1 MSRGTDSAIT
11 VTSTA
16 TIRASVAYFGIFNQ
30 ENFAMRVRNLG
41 LFAAA
46 TLLLPTLGWAEPFSY
61 RYVDAALLF
70 DAEVELGD
78 TDVDGDGIQL
88 RASIP
93 VNETFFVIGEF
104 QTLDF
109 DFGIDTNRLA
119 VGGGGHWALSDVLDI
134 VARIGLVREEVEAGN
149 FDDDD
154 TGLFAGARGRFR
166 PGPQFEV
173 EAGVELV
180 DLDAGNLNNDVFIVG
195 EGRYNFN
202 SQWAAG
208 ATLSIGDDSTQ
219 LGLYGRYN
227 F

>member
-1 MSRGTDSAIT
+1 
-11 VTSTA
+11 
-16 TIRASVAYFGIFNQ
+16 
-30 ENFAMRVRNLG
+30 MRTRNLG

-46 TLLLPTLGWAEPFSY
+46 ALLLPAAGWAESFSY

-109 DFGIDTNRLA
+109 DFGVDTTRLA
-119 VGGGGHWALSDVLDI
+119 VGAGGHWALNPMLDI
-134 VARIGLVREEVEAGN
+134 VARIGLVREEVEVGR

-166 PGPQFEV
+166 PAPQVEV
-173 EAGVELV
+173 EAGVDLV
-180 DLDAGNLNNDVFIVG
+180 DLDAGNLNNDLFIVG

-208 ATLSIGDDSTQ
+208 ATVTIGDDTTQ
-219 LGLYGRYN
+219 VGVYGRYN

>member
-1 MSRGTDSAIT
+1 
-11 VTSTA
+11 
-16 TIRASVAYFGIFNQ
+16 
-30 ENFAMRVRNLG
+30 MRSRNLG
-41 LFAAA
+41 VFAAA
-46 TLLLPTLGWAEPFSY
+46 ALVLPSLGWAESFNY

-70 DAEVELGD
+70 DAEVEIGD

-88 RASIP
+88 RASLP
-93 VNETFFVIGEF
+93 VNETFFAIAEF

-109 DFGIDTNRLA
+109 DSDVDTTRLA
-119 VGGGGHWALSDVLDI
+119 VGGGGHWAINSMLDVVGRL
-134 VARIGLVREEVEAGN
+134 GLVREEVEVGR

-154 TGLFAGARGRFR
+154 TGLFAGVRGRFR
-166 PGPQFEV
+166 PGPGFEV

-202 SQWAAG
+202 SQFAAG
-208 ATLSIGDDSTQ
+208 ATLSVGDDTTQ
-219 LGLYGRYN
+219 LGLYGRYY

>member
-1 MSRGTDSAIT
+1 MYLRT
-11 VTSTA
+11 
-16 TIRASVAYFGIFNQ
+16 
-30 ENFAMRVRNLG
+30 LG

-46 TLLLPTLGWAEPFSY
+46 ALALPALGQAESFSY
-61 RYVDAALLF
+61 RYVDAALLV
-70 DAEVELGD
+70 DAEVEIGN

-88 RASIP
+88 RASLP
-93 VNETFFVIGEF
+93 VNETFFVLAEF

-109 DFGIDTNRLA
+109 DFDVDTTRLT
-119 VGGGGHWALSDVLDI
+119 VGGGGHWPINDKLDL
-134 VARIGLVREEVEAGN
+134 VARAGLVREEVEVGL

-154 TGLFAGARGRFR
+154 TGLFAGVRGRFR
-166 PGPQFEV
+166 PAPQFEV

-202 SQWAAG
+202 AQFAAG
-208 ATLSIGDDSTQ
+208 ATLTLGDDTMQ

>member
-1 MSRGTDSAIT
+1 
-11 VTSTA
+11 
-16 TIRASVAYFGIFNQ
+16 
-30 ENFAMRVRNLG
+30 MRVRNLG

-46 TLLLPTLGWAEPFSY
+46 ALLLPPLSWAESFSY

-70 DAEVELGD
+70 DTEVEIGD
-78 TDVDGDGIQL
+78 TDIDGDGIQL

-109 DFGIDTNRLA
+109 DFDVDTTRLA
-119 VGGGGHWALSDVLDI
+119 VGGGGHWALNDQFDI
-134 VARIGLVREEVEAGN
+134 IARLGLVREEIEFGDD
-149 FDDDD
+149 DDDD

-166 PGPQFEV
+166 PAPQVEV
-173 EAGVELV
+173 EAGVELL
-180 DLDAGNLNNDVFIVG
+180 DLDTGDLNNDVFIVG

-202 SQWAAG
+202 PQWAAG
-208 ATLSIGDDSTQ
+208 ATLAIGDDTTQ

>member
-1 MSRGTDSAIT
+1 
-11 VTSTA
+11 
-16 TIRASVAYFGIFNQ
+16 
-30 ENFAMRVRNLG
+30 MRVRNLG

-46 TLLLPTLGWAEPFSY
+46 ALLLPPLGWAESFSY

-70 DAEVELGD
+70 DAEVEFGD

-88 RASIP
+88 RGSLP
-93 VNETFFVIGEF
+93 VNETFFVIAEF

-109 DFGIDTNRLA
+109 DSDIDTNRLLI
-119 VGGGGHWALSDVLDI
+119 GGGGHWPLNASLDI
-134 VARIGLVREEVEAGN
+134 VGRIGLVREEIEVGN

-166 PGPQFEV
+166 PAPRVEV

-180 DLDAGNLNNDVFIVG
+180 DLDTGNLNNDVFIVG

-202 SQWAAG
+202 PQFAAG
-208 ATLSIGDDSTQ
+208 ATLSIGDDTTQ

>member
-1 MSRGTDSAIT
+1 
-11 VTSTA
+11 
-16 TIRASVAYFGIFNQ
+16 
-30 ENFAMRVRNLG
+30 MRSRNLG

-46 TLLLPTLGWAEPFSY
+46 ALVLPSLGWAQAETFSY

-70 DAEVELGD
+70 DTEVELGD

-88 RASIP
+88 RASLP
-93 VNETFFVIGEF
+93 VNETFFVLAEY

-109 DFGIDTNRLA
+109 DFDVDTNRLL
-119 VGGGGHWALSDVLDI
+119 VGGGGHWRFNNQLDL
-134 VARIGLVREEVEAGN
+134 VARLGIVREEIEVGN

-154 TGLFAGARGRFR
+154 TGLLAGVRGRFR
-166 PGPQFEV
+166 PVARVEV

-180 DLDAGNLNNDVFIVG
+180 DLDTGNLNNDVFIVG
-195 EGRYNFN
+195 EGRYHFN
-202 SQWAAG
+202 SQFAAG
-208 ATLSIGDDSTQ
+208 ATLSIGDDTTQ

>member
-1 MSRGTDSAIT
+1 
-11 VTSTA
+11 
-16 TIRASVAYFGIFNQ
+16 
-30 ENFAMRVRNLG
+30 MRIGNLG
-41 LFAAA
+41 LIAAA
-46 TLLLPTLGWAEPFSY
+46 ALLSPSAGWAEAFSY
-61 RYVDAALLF
+61 QYVDAALLF

-93 VNETFFVIGEF
+93 VNDAFFVIGEF

-109 DFGIDTNRLA
+109 DFGIDTTRLA
-119 VGGGGHWALSDVLDI
+119 VGGGGHWALNQMLDI
-134 VARIGLVREEVEAGN
+134 IARIGLVREEVEVGS
-149 FDDDD
+149 FEDDD

-180 DLDAGNLNNDVFIVG
+180 DLDTGNLDNDLFIVG

-208 ATLSIGDDSTQ
+208 ATLTLGDDTTQ